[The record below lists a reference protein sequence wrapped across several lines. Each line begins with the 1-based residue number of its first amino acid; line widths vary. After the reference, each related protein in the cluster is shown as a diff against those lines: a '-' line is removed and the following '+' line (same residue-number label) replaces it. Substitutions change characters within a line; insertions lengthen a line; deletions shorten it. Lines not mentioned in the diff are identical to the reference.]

1 MIHYDKEAHMNCKV
15 VELKPAKVIGM
26 VYQGK
31 GEGGEIPA
39 MWQVFNVRYKE
50 VKNPD
55 LFKFYGLCYGYQ
67 DDGAFSY
74 MSGVGIIAG
83 DDKVA
88 EIPSGMSLQEIPGG
102 KYAVFT
108 FKDDIS
114 KIGLFWNDIYQKG
127 IPENQLKPLNGM
139 TFELY
144 DERFEE
150 NGTVDIYIPIA

>member
-1 MIHYDKEAHMNCKV
+1 MNCIV

-39 MWQVFNVRYKE
+39 MWEVFNVRYKE
-50 VKNPD
+50 VSNPD
-55 LFKFYGLCYGYQ
+55 ESKFYGLCYGYQ
-67 DDGAFSY
+67 EGGAFSY
-74 MSGVGIIAG
+74 MSGIGIVPG
-83 DDKVA
+83 DDKIT

-114 KIGLFWNDIYQKG
+114 KIGLFWDEIYQKG

-144 DERFEE
+144 DERFQQ
-150 NGTVDIYIPIA
+150 NGIIDIYIPIA

>member
-1 MIHYDKEAHMNCKV
+1 MNCNV

-114 KIGLFWNDIYQKG
+114 KIGLLSIGKRIKQRLHLHTILFRQFFIYRRT
-127 IPENQLKPLNGM
+127 NSL
-139 TFELY
+139 
-144 DERFEE
+144 
-150 NGTVDIYIPIA
+150 

>member
-1 MIHYDKEAHMNCKV
+1 MNCIV

-39 MWQVFNVRYKE
+39 MWEVFNVRYKE
-50 VKNPD
+50 VSNSD
-55 LFKFYGLCYGYQ
+55 ESKFYGLCYGYQ
-67 DDGAFSY
+67 EGGAFSY
-74 MSGVGIIAG
+74 MSGIGIVPG
-83 DDKVA
+83 DDKTT

-114 KIGLFWNDIYQKG
+114 KIGLFWDEIYQKG

-144 DERFEE
+144 DERFQQ
-150 NGTVDIYIPIA
+150 NGIIDIYIPIA